1 MTDTARTIMLSN
13 SIQDIL
19 KVFAEQEIGCNI
31 DVNEKALADY
41 LDSTRG
47 ISDYFEANTKEEM
60 YEVFL
65 TQVLDGYPI
74 WQLLELPE
82 WTKSTL
88 EREFQAELDAQKK
101 KAEKEFACLR
111 CKHYRCKETPCGSI
125 QTCHGFSFKTKRNA
139 KMYYSV
145 RFKPRKT
152 KCKDFEERE

>member
-13 SIQDIL
+13 AIQDIL

-31 DVNEKALADY
+31 EINEKALAEY
-41 LDSTRG
+41 LDSIKG

-60 YEVFL
+60 YEIFL
-65 TQVLDGYPI
+65 NQVLDGYPI

-82 WTKSTL
+82 WTKNIL
-88 EREFQAELDAQKK
+88 EHEFQVELAANKK
-101 KAEKEFACLR
+101 KAEKEYACLR
-111 CKHYRCKETPCGSI
+111 CKHYSCKETPYGSI
-125 QTCHGFSFKTKRNA
+125 QTCHGFNFKTKCNA
-139 KMYYSV
+139 KTYYSV